1 MRLGSGA
8 GSASIAEIHGKQDQG
23 DTAEGRDAGEG
34 GRIRQLENQK
44 ALATTIGIR
53 KQFCPFLARVRFHT
67 NQGQSRP
74 NEAIVFAF
82 RFFSRSGPHLAEA

>member
-1 MRLGSGA
+1 MKSSVFFSLDIATKVTPQKEEMLEKEGA
-8 GSASIAEIHGKQDQG
+8 FVNLKTKSACDHYWDK
-23 DTAEGRDAGEG
+23 
-34 GRIRQLENQK
+34 
-44 ALATTIGIR
+44 TIER
-53 KQFCPFLARVRFHT
+53 QFCAFLARVRFHT

>member
-1 MRLGSGA
+1 M
-8 GSASIAEIHGKQDQG
+8 ASKTKATPQKE
-23 DTAEGRDAGEG
+23 ADAGEG
-34 GRIRQLENQK
+34 VIGAFCQLENQK

-53 KQFCPFLARVRFHT
+53 KQFCQFLARVRFHT

-82 RFFSRSGPHLAEA
+82 RSSAEAVHI

>member
-1 MRLGSGA
+1 M
-8 GSASIAEIHGKQDQG
+8 ASKTKVTPQKEEMLEKN
-23 DTAEGRDAGEG
+23 G

-44 ALATTIGIR
+44 APATTIGIKTIEKTILR
-53 KQFCPFLARVRFHT
+53 IFGSCTFPHKP
-67 NQGQSRP
+67 QSRP